1 MSEPEYVWSLTDH
14 ICGQCLARVLERRE
28 ADGMRKFRCSN
39 CGVEGE
45 GRQGLAHPP
54 ICACSSKLGKRDA
67 GIRCVR
73 NERARPELPSEIVAR
88 EVG

>member
-1 MSEPEYVWSLTDH
+1 MTDRVWAITDH
-14 ICGQCLARVLERRE
+14 ACLACFGRVLERKPK
-28 ADGMRKFRCSN
+28 DGPRVFRCAN

-45 GRQGLAHPP
+45 GRQGLTHPP
-54 ICACSSKLGKRDA
+54 ICACSAKLGKRDA

-73 NERARPELPSEIVAR
+73 NDRPRPELPSEIVAR